1 MDVGRHNWSRLICCG
16 RFCQWQEL
24 QLILSSGNEFPLE
37 VVQHLGDGERIGVGG
52 GFGGFDAAAQV
63 GDHFT
68 DVGVAEKRLDPKDG
82 DAALAGLDGQDLMD
96 AVGGVGEGVAG
107 GELDGLPLGGV
118 VVEAE
123 LAALVGF
130 GRGEEDGHGDI
141 LPDGRIAAHH
151 RIDMGAVGVTREVAG
166 EQGGDVGAG

>member
-1 MDVGRHNWSRLICCG
+1 MGRLSEFGRL
-16 RFCQWQEL
+16 
-24 QLILSSGNEFPLE
+24 SGSDEFPFQIVE
-37 VVQHLGDGERIGVGG
+37 DLGDGERIGVGG
-52 GFGGFDAAAQV
+52 GLGSFNAAAQV
-63 GDHFT
+63 ADHFP
-68 DVGVAEKRLDPKDG
+68 DVGVAEKRLDPEDG

-166 EQGGDVGAG
+166 EQGGGVGAG